1 LNYEPILLFITVIAI
16 SATLFIFF
24 RKSKTTK
31 TSTQR
36 IPTSND
42 DKKIN
47 QIIIGT
53 SPESPIVTIK
63 ALETDN
69 RFENAEEFNFHDDNS
84 INRFNSLFQAV
95 PSLLTATES
104 AGKQLYEVVINGELA
119 RAADGNGMRA
129 LSIGTDGKIQEHAK
143 LFEAGK
149 LQDMINAAA
158 VWQIAS
164 VIVAQKHL
172 ADISAKLDEIKNSVL
187 AISQFQKEQREAR
200 IKSIRDYLGQAY
212 QALQYGEFSHA
223 VRNHLESCEKDLLEI
238 FSHLMS
244 EYNRNLNIKVEH
256 KETFGTK
263 QLKEDIEKK
272 MKNLDNLSQDITQC
286 LKTRILGW
294 HILSLF
300 PGEPQLKLARRSSIK
315 NSINEW
321 SSLADNYKNSLT
333 KEIDHIKAFWN
344 TQKTLASKKET
355 LQTSL
360 QSSVEVF
367 LTNTETT
374 SRMLQQSVQLLIE
387 YDRPTHLLLEYEE
400 GNLINIRQSYTNA
413 HN

>member
-1 LNYEPILLFITVIAI
+1 MNYEPILLFITVIAI